1 MLPPPRLHQPLR
13 RVVVTGLGCASPLGG
28 TAAESWRRAQRG
40 ESAAAQFDIDGASF
54 VAARC
59 GDLALDEKREKA
71 RVVALALRAAA
82 EAVRD
87 AGGLEAHAPARR
99 GASIAS
105 GVGGLGD
112 IVDAA
117 HRVAEGKK
125 LSPFFVPRALC
136 NTAAGAVS
144 LEHSC
149 AGPVQTSAAACAAG
163 AQSVGDAFRLVQRG
177 DCDVALCGGAE
188 ACVDEVALRGFARMG
203 ALSRDGAAR
212 PFDAAR
218 SGFVLGEGAAVL
230 VLEDAASAARRGAR
244 AYAELRGY
252 GLGGDAVHG
261 VGAAA
266 GRRGRPARRARRAGR
281 RRPGSGARRPRERAR
296 GRHARRRRGR
306 ARGARGFARRAARRR
321 RARGVDEGRDGP
333 PARRGGRARGLLR
346 GPGAQG
352 SNGAGDGAPRG
363 AAAHVGARD
372 ARRGG
377 DPPGPARG
385 ALDVE
390 RLRRDERG
398 PRLFARRCIWR
409 PRRRGTGECALG
421 ASARGVFFALCE
433 LGCLATRPLPR
444 PRPSCASVWCVGT
457 SRYTAL
463 DVTPSPPARRPSRP
477 ECSFEFDGV
486 AAPLRH
492 RLASRR
498 RRDSRDAAAAS
509 GGRNTAPLGRARLAD
524 V

>member
-1 MLPPPRLHQPLR
+1 MLPPPRLHQLLR

-40 ESAAAQFDIDGASF
+40 ESAAKEFDIDGASF

-117 HRVAEGKK
+117 HRVAGGKK

-144 LEHSC
+144 LEHAC

-252 GLGGDAVHG
+252 GLGGDAVHMSAPPPDGAG
-261 VGAAA
+261 VLRAARA
-266 GRRGRPARRARRAGR
+266 ALGDAGLDADLVDHVNAHAAGTPAGDAAELAALEALLEGRRGDDALVASTKGATGHLLGAAG
-281 RRPGSGARRPRERAR
+281 ALEAC
-296 GRHARRRRGR
+296 
-306 ARGARGFARRAARRR
+306 FAVLAL
-321 RARGVDEGRDGP
+321 RDGLA
-333 PARRGGRARGLLR
+333 PAT
-346 GPGAQG
+346 
-352 SNGAGDGAPRG
+352 
-363 AAAHVGARD
+363 AH
-372 ARRGG
+372 
-377 DPPGPARG
+377 
-385 ALDVE
+385 L
-390 RLRRDERG
+390 
-398 PRLFARRCIWR
+398 
-409 PRRRGTGECALG
+409 
-421 ASARGVFFALCE
+421 
-433 LGCLATRPLPR
+433 
-444 PRPSCASVWCVGT
+444 
-457 SRYTAL
+457 
-463 DVTPSPPARRPSRP
+463 
-477 ECSFEFDGV
+477 
-486 AAPLRH
+486 AAPLPTSARVT
-492 RLASRR
+492 LVAEAT
-498 RRDSRDAAAAS
+498 RRDLRVALSTSSGFGGTNAA
-509 GGRNTAPLGRARLAD
+509 LVFARAD
-524 V
+524 VSGDLGVEARASAT

>member
-40 ESAAAQFDIDGASF
+40 ESAAAQFDVDGASF

-117 HRVAEGKK
+117 HRVHQGKK

-144 LEHSC
+144 LEHAC

-252 GLGGDAVHG
+252 GLGGDAVHMSAPPPDGAG
-261 VGAAA
+261 VLRAARA
-266 GRRGRPARRARRAGR
+266 ALGDAGLDADLVDHVNAHAAGTPAGDAAELAALEALLEGRRGDALVLRRPFVARLRAAASRARRAID
-281 RRPGSGARRPRERAR
+281 ETNQTQ
-296 GRHARRRRGR
+296 
-306 ARGARGFARRAARRR
+306 
-321 RARGVDEGRDGP
+321 ARGVDEGRDGP

-346 GPGAQG
+346 GPRAPRLP
-352 SNGAGDGAPRG
+352 GAGDGAPRG
-363 AAAHVGARD
+363 AAAHVGTYKSG
-372 ARRGG
+372 RGG
-377 DPPGPARG
+377 DAPGPARG

-398 PRLFARRCIWR
+398 PRLFAR
-409 PRRRGTGECALG
+409 
-421 ASARGVFFALCE
+421 
-433 LGCLATRPLPR
+433 
-444 PRPSCASVWCVGT
+444 
-457 SRYTAL
+457 
-463 DVTPSPPARRPSRP
+463 
-477 ECSFEFDGV
+477 
-486 AAPLRH
+486 
-492 RLASRR
+492 
-498 RRDSRDAAAAS
+498 
-509 GGRNTAPLGRARLAD
+509 
-524 V
+524 

>member
-144 LEHSC
+144 LQHSC

-252 GLGGDAVHG
+252 GLGGDAVHMSAPPPDGAG
-261 VGAAA
+261 VL
-266 GRRGRPARRARRAGR
+266 
-281 RRPGSGARRPRERAR
+281 
-296 GRHARRRRGR
+296 
-306 ARGARGFARRAARRR
+306 RAAR
-321 RARGVDEGRDGP
+321 AALGDAGLDPALVDHVNAHAAGTP
-333 PARRGGRARGLLR
+333 
-346 GPGAQG
+346 
-352 SNGAGDGAPRG
+352 AGD
-363 AAAHVGARD
+363 AAELAALEALLEG
-372 ARRGG
+372 RRGG
-377 DPPGPARG
+377 DALVASTKGATGHLLGAAG
-385 ALDVE
+385 ALEACFAVLA
-390 RLRRDERG
+390 LRDG
-398 PRLFARRCIWR
+398 
-409 PRRRGTGECALG
+409 
-421 ASARGVFFALCE
+421 
-433 LGCLATRPLPR
+433 LAP
-444 PRPSCASVWCVGT
+444 A
-457 SRYTAL
+457 TAHL
-463 DVTPSPPARRPSRP
+463 
-477 ECSFEFDGV
+477 
-486 AAPLRH
+486 AAPLPTSERVT
-492 RLASRR
+492 LVAEAT
-498 RRDSRDAAAAS
+498 RRDLRVALSTSSGFGGTNAALVFSR
-509 GGRNTAPLGRARLAD
+509 AD
-524 V
+524 VSGDLGVEARASVPLE

>member
-1 MLPPPRLHQPLR
+1 MLPPPRLPQPLR

-117 HRVAEGKK
+117 HRVAGGKK

-144 LEHSC
+144 LEHAC

-163 AQSVGDAFRLVQRG
+163 AQAVGDAFRLVQRG

-252 GLGGDAVHG
+252 GLGGDAVHMSAPPPDGAG
-261 VGAAA
+261 VLRAARA
-266 GRRGRPARRARRAGR
+266 ALGDAGLDADLVDHVNAHAAGTPAGDAAELAALEALLEGRRGDDALVASTKGATGHLLGAAG
-281 RRPGSGARRPRERAR
+281 ALEAC
-296 GRHARRRRGR
+296 
-306 ARGARGFARRAARRR
+306 FAVLAL
-321 RARGVDEGRDGP
+321 RDGLA
-333 PARRGGRARGLLR
+333 PAT
-346 GPGAQG
+346 
-352 SNGAGDGAPRG
+352 
-363 AAAHVGARD
+363 AH
-372 ARRGG
+372 
-377 DPPGPARG
+377 
-385 ALDVE
+385 L
-390 RLRRDERG
+390 
-398 PRLFARRCIWR
+398 
-409 PRRRGTGECALG
+409 
-421 ASARGVFFALCE
+421 
-433 LGCLATRPLPR
+433 
-444 PRPSCASVWCVGT
+444 
-457 SRYTAL
+457 
-463 DVTPSPPARRPSRP
+463 
-477 ECSFEFDGV
+477 
-486 AAPLRH
+486 AAPLPTSERIN
-492 RLASRR
+492 LVAEAT
-498 RRDSRDAAAAS
+498 RRDLRVALSTSSGFGGTNAALVFARADVS
-509 GGRNTAPLGRARLAD
+509 GDLGVEARARVPLG
-524 V
+524 

>member
-144 LEHSC
+144 LQHSC

-252 GLGGDAVHG
+252 GLGGDAVHMSAPPPDGAG
-261 VGAAA
+261 VLRAARA
-266 GRRGRPARRARRAGR
+266 ALGDAGLDAHAVDHVNAHAAGTPAGDAAELAALEALLEGRRGGALVLRRPLVARLRAAASRARRAID
-281 RRPGSGARRPRERAR
+281 ETNQTQ
-296 GRHARRRRGR
+296 
-306 ARGARGFARRAARRR
+306 
-321 RARGVDEGRDGP
+321 ARGVDEGRDGP

-346 GPGAQG
+346 GPWQRINQTCPAVH
-352 SNGAGDGAPRG
+352 PTHWLI
-363 AAAHVGARD
+363 AHRS
-372 ARRGG
+372 
-377 DPPGPARG
+377 
-385 ALDVE
+385 
-390 RLRRDERG
+390 
-398 PRLFARRCIWR
+398 WR
-409 PRRRGTGECALG
+409 
-421 ASARGVFFALCE
+421 SA
-433 LGCLATRPLPR
+433 T
-444 PRPSCASVWCVGT
+444 
-457 SRYTAL
+457 
-463 DVTPSPPARRPSRP
+463 
-477 ECSFEFDGV
+477 
-486 AAPLRH
+486 
-492 RLASRR
+492 ASRR
-498 RRDSRDAAAAS
+498 RRRTSRRRCPRRSA
-509 GGRNTAPLGRARLAD
+509 
-524 V
+524 

>member
-1 MLPPPRLHQPLR
+1 MLPPARLHQPLR

-28 TAAESWRRAQRG
+28 TAAESWRRAASG
-40 ESAAAQFDIDGASF
+40 ESAAKEFNIDGASF

-117 HRVAEGKK
+117 HRVAGGKK

-144 LEHSC
+144 LEHAC

-252 GLGGDAVHG
+252 GLGGDAVHMSAPPPDGAG
-261 VGAAA
+261 VLRAARA
-266 GRRGRPARRARRAGR
+266 ALGDAGLDPELVDHVNAHAAGTPAGDAAELAALEALLEGRRGDDALVASTKGATGHLLGAAG
-281 RRPGSGARRPRERAR
+281 ALEAC
-296 GRHARRRRGR
+296 
-306 ARGARGFARRAARRR
+306 FAVLAL
-321 RARGVDEGRDGP
+321 RDGLA
-333 PARRGGRARGLLR
+333 PAT
-346 GPGAQG
+346 
-352 SNGAGDGAPRG
+352 
-363 AAAHVGARD
+363 AH
-372 ARRGG
+372 
-377 DPPGPARG
+377 
-385 ALDVE
+385 L
-390 RLRRDERG
+390 
-398 PRLFARRCIWR
+398 
-409 PRRRGTGECALG
+409 
-421 ASARGVFFALCE
+421 
-433 LGCLATRPLPR
+433 
-444 PRPSCASVWCVGT
+444 
-457 SRYTAL
+457 
-463 DVTPSPPARRPSRP
+463 
-477 ECSFEFDGV
+477 
-486 AAPLRH
+486 AAPLPTSARVT
-492 RLASRR
+492 LVAEAT
-498 RRDSRDAAAAS
+498 RRDLRVALSTSSGFGGTNAALVFSR
-509 GGRNTAPLGRARLAD
+509 AD
-524 V
+524 VSGDLGVEARVSVL

>member
-28 TAAESWRRAQRG
+28 SAAESWRRAQRG
-40 ESAAAQFDIDGASF
+40 ESAAAQFDVDGASF

-144 LEHSC
+144 LEHAC

-252 GLGGDAVHG
+252 GLGGDAVHMSAPPPDGAG
-261 VGAAA
+261 VLRAARA
-266 GRRGRPARRARRAGR
+266 ALGDAGLEPALVDHVNAHAAGTPAGDAAELAALEALLEGRRGDALVA
-281 RRPGSGARRPRERAR
+281 STKGAT
-296 GRHARRRRGR
+296 GH
-306 ARGARGFARRAARRR
+306 
-321 RARGVDEGRDGP
+321 
-333 PARRGGRARGLLR
+333 LL
-346 GPGAQG
+346 
-352 SNGAGDGAPRG
+352 G
-363 AAAHVGARD
+363 AA
-372 ARRGG
+372 
-377 DPPGPARG
+377 G
-385 ALDVE
+385 ALEACFAVLA
-390 RLRRDERG
+390 LRD
-398 PRLFARRCIWR
+398 
-409 PRRRGTGECALG
+409 
-421 ASARGVFFALCE
+421 
-433 LGCLATRPLPR
+433 CLAP
-444 PRPSCASVWCVGT
+444 A
-457 SRYTAL
+457 TAHL
-463 DVTPSPPARRPSRP
+463 
-477 ECSFEFDGV
+477 
-486 AAPLRH
+486 AAPLPTSARVA
-492 RLASRR
+492 LVAEAT
-498 RRDSRDAAAAS
+498 RRDLRVALSTSSGFGGTNAALVFSR
-509 GGRNTAPLGRARLAD
+509 AD
-524 V
+524 VSGDLGVEARASVPLE

>member
-1 MLPPPRLHQPLR
+1 MLPPARLHQPLR

-144 LEHSC
+144 LQHSC

-252 GLGGDAVHG
+252 GLGGDAVHMSAPPPDGAG
-261 VGAAA
+261 VLRAARA
-266 GRRGRPARRARRAGR
+266 ALGDAGLDPVLVDHVNAHAAGTPAGDAAELAALEALLEGRRGDDALVA
-281 RRPGSGARRPRERAR
+281 STKGAT
-296 GRHARRRRGR
+296 GH
-306 ARGARGFARRAARRR
+306 
-321 RARGVDEGRDGP
+321 
-333 PARRGGRARGLLR
+333 LL
-346 GPGAQG
+346 
-352 SNGAGDGAPRG
+352 G
-363 AAAHVGARD
+363 AA
-372 ARRGG
+372 GG
-377 DPPGPARG
+377 VEAAVACKVLQTGSVPPTLNLHDP
-385 ALDVE
+385 D
-390 RLRRDERG
+390 
-398 PRLFARRCIWR
+398 
-409 PRRRGTGECALG
+409 
-421 ASARGVFFALCE
+421 
-433 LGCLATRPLPR
+433 
-444 PRPSCASVWCVGT
+444 
-457 SRYTAL
+457 
-463 DVTPSPPARRPSRP
+463 P
-477 ECSFEFDGV
+477 ECDLDYVPNVAQTLDAPPV
-486 AAPLRH
+486 AAISDNLGFGGH
-492 RLASRR
+492 N
-498 RRDSRDAAAAS
+498 AALVFKQY
-509 GGRNTAPLGRARLAD
+509 APA
-524 V
+524 

>member
-40 ESAAAQFDIDGASF
+40 ESAAARFDIDGASF

-117 HRVAEGKK
+117 HRVAGGKK

-252 GLGGDAVHG
+252 GLGGDAVHMSAPPPDGAG
-261 VGAAA
+261 VLRAARA
-266 GRRGRPARRARRAGR
+266 ALGDAGLDADLVDHVNAHAAGTPAGDAAELAALEALLEGRRGDDALVASTKGATGHLLGAAG
-281 RRPGSGARRPRERAR
+281 ALEAC
-296 GRHARRRRGR
+296 
-306 ARGARGFARRAARRR
+306 FAVLAL
-321 RARGVDEGRDGP
+321 RDGLA
-333 PARRGGRARGLLR
+333 PAT
-346 GPGAQG
+346 
-352 SNGAGDGAPRG
+352 
-363 AAAHVGARD
+363 AH
-372 ARRGG
+372 
-377 DPPGPARG
+377 
-385 ALDVE
+385 L
-390 RLRRDERG
+390 
-398 PRLFARRCIWR
+398 
-409 PRRRGTGECALG
+409 
-421 ASARGVFFALCE
+421 
-433 LGCLATRPLPR
+433 
-444 PRPSCASVWCVGT
+444 
-457 SRYTAL
+457 
-463 DVTPSPPARRPSRP
+463 
-477 ECSFEFDGV
+477 
-486 AAPLRH
+486 AAPLPTSARVT
-492 RLASRR
+492 LVAEAT
-498 RRDSRDAAAAS
+498 RRDLRVALSTSSGFGGTNAALVFARADVS
-509 GGRNTAPLGRARLAD
+509 GDLGVEARARVPLG
-524 V
+524 

>member
-28 TAAESWRRAQRG
+28 SAAESWRRAQRG
-40 ESAAAQFDIDGASF
+40 ESAAAQFDVDGASF

-117 HRVAEGKK
+117 HRVAGGKK

-144 LEHSC
+144 LQHSC

-252 GLGGDAVHG
+252 GLGGDAVHMSAPPPDGAG
-261 VGAAA
+261 VLRAARA
-266 GRRGRPARRARRAGR
+266 ALGDAGLDPELVDHVNAHAAGTPAGDAAELAALEALLEGRRGDDALVASTKGATGHLLGAAG
-281 RRPGSGARRPRERAR
+281 ALEAC
-296 GRHARRRRGR
+296 
-306 ARGARGFARRAARRR
+306 FAVLAL
-321 RARGVDEGRDGP
+321 RDGIA
-333 PARRGGRARGLLR
+333 PAT
-346 GPGAQG
+346 
-352 SNGAGDGAPRG
+352 
-363 AAAHVGARD
+363 AH
-372 ARRGG
+372 
-377 DPPGPARG
+377 
-385 ALDVE
+385 L
-390 RLRRDERG
+390 
-398 PRLFARRCIWR
+398 
-409 PRRRGTGECALG
+409 
-421 ASARGVFFALCE
+421 
-433 LGCLATRPLPR
+433 
-444 PRPSCASVWCVGT
+444 
-457 SRYTAL
+457 
-463 DVTPSPPARRPSRP
+463 
-477 ECSFEFDGV
+477 
-486 AAPLRH
+486 AAPLPTSERIN
-492 RLASRR
+492 LVAEAT
-498 RRDSRDAAAAS
+498 RRDLRVALSTSSGFGGTNAA
-509 GGRNTAPLGRARLAD
+509 LVFARAD
-524 V
+524 VCGDLGVEARVSVL

>member
-117 HRVAEGKK
+117 HRVAGGKK

-252 GLGGDAVHG
+252 GLGGDAVHMSAPPPDGAG
-261 VGAAA
+261 VLRAARA
-266 GRRGRPARRARRAGR
+266 ALGDAGLDPALVDHVNAHAAGTPAGDAAELAALEALLEGRRGDDALVA
-281 RRPGSGARRPRERAR
+281 STKGAT
-296 GRHARRRRGR
+296 GH
-306 ARGARGFARRAARRR
+306 
-321 RARGVDEGRDGP
+321 
-333 PARRGGRARGLLR
+333 LL
-346 GPGAQG
+346 
-352 SNGAGDGAPRG
+352 G
-363 AAAHVGARD
+363 AA
-372 ARRGG
+372 
-377 DPPGPARG
+377 G
-385 ALDVE
+385 ALEACFAVLA
-390 RLRRDERG
+390 LRD
-398 PRLFARRCIWR
+398 
-409 PRRRGTGECALG
+409 
-421 ASARGVFFALCE
+421 
-433 LGCLATRPLPR
+433 CLAP
-444 PRPSCASVWCVGT
+444 A
-457 SRYTAL
+457 TAHL
-463 DVTPSPPARRPSRP
+463 
-477 ECSFEFDGV
+477 
-486 AAPLRH
+486 AAPLPTSERIN
-492 RLASRR
+492 LVAEAT
-498 RRDSRDAAAAS
+498 RRDLRVALSTSSGFGGTNAALVFA
-509 GGRNTAPLGRARLAD
+509 RAGDCGVEPRVSVL
-524 V
+524 

>member
-40 ESAAAQFDIDGASF
+40 ESAAARFDRDGASF

-117 HRVAEGKK
+117 HRVAGGKK

-144 LEHSC
+144 LEHAC

-163 AQSVGDAFRLVQRG
+163 AQAVGDAFRLVQRG

-252 GLGGDAVHG
+252 GLGGDAVHMSAPPPDGAG
-261 VGAAA
+261 VLRAARA
-266 GRRGRPARRARRAGR
+266 ALGDAGLDPALVDHVNAHAAGTPAGDAAELAALEALLEGRRGDDALVA
-281 RRPGSGARRPRERAR
+281 STKGAT
-296 GRHARRRRGR
+296 GH
-306 ARGARGFARRAARRR
+306 
-321 RARGVDEGRDGP
+321 
-333 PARRGGRARGLLR
+333 LL
-346 GPGAQG
+346 
-352 SNGAGDGAPRG
+352 G
-363 AAAHVGARD
+363 AA
-372 ARRGG
+372 
-377 DPPGPARG
+377 G
-385 ALDVE
+385 ALEACFAVLA
-390 RLRRDERG
+390 LRD
-398 PRLFARRCIWR
+398 
-409 PRRRGTGECALG
+409 
-421 ASARGVFFALCE
+421 
-433 LGCLATRPLPR
+433 CLAP
-444 PRPSCASVWCVGT
+444 A
-457 SRYTAL
+457 TAHL
-463 DVTPSPPARRPSRP
+463 
-477 ECSFEFDGV
+477 
-486 AAPLRH
+486 AAPLPTSERIN
-492 RLASRR
+492 LVAEAT
-498 RRDSRDAAAAS
+498 RRDLRVALSTSSGFGGTNAALVFSR
-509 GGRNTAPLGRARLAD
+509 AD
-524 V
+524 VSGDLGVEARVSVL

>member
-40 ESAAAQFDIDGASF
+40 ESAAARFDIDGASF

-117 HRVAEGKK
+117 HRVAGGKK

-144 LEHSC
+144 LEHAC

-252 GLGGDAVHG
+252 GLGGDAVHMSAPPPDGAG
-261 VGAAA
+261 VLRAARA
-266 GRRGRPARRARRAGR
+266 ALGDAGLDPALVDHVNAHAAGTPAGDAAELAALEALLEGRRGDDALVA
-281 RRPGSGARRPRERAR
+281 STKGAT
-296 GRHARRRRGR
+296 GH
-306 ARGARGFARRAARRR
+306 
-321 RARGVDEGRDGP
+321 
-333 PARRGGRARGLLR
+333 LL
-346 GPGAQG
+346 
-352 SNGAGDGAPRG
+352 G
-363 AAAHVGARD
+363 AA
-372 ARRGG
+372 
-377 DPPGPARG
+377 G
-385 ALDVE
+385 ALEACFAVLA
-390 RLRRDERG
+390 LRD
-398 PRLFARRCIWR
+398 
-409 PRRRGTGECALG
+409 
-421 ASARGVFFALCE
+421 
-433 LGCLATRPLPR
+433 CLAP
-444 PRPSCASVWCVGT
+444 A
-457 SRYTAL
+457 TAHL
-463 DVTPSPPARRPSRP
+463 
-477 ECSFEFDGV
+477 
-486 AAPLRH
+486 AAPLPTSERIN
-492 RLASRR
+492 LVAEAT
-498 RRDSRDAAAAS
+498 RRDLRVALSTSSGFGGTNAALVFARADVS
-509 GGRNTAPLGRARLAD
+509 GDLGVEARARVPLG
-524 V
+524 

>member
-40 ESAAAQFDIDGASF
+40 ESAAARFDIDGASF

-117 HRVAEGKK
+117 HRVAGGKK

-144 LEHSC
+144 LEHAC

-252 GLGGDAVHG
+252 GLGGDAVHMSAPPPDGAG
-261 VGAAA
+261 VLRAARA
-266 GRRGRPARRARRAGR
+266 ALGDAGLDADLVDHVNAHAAGTPAGDAAELAALEALLEGRRGDDALVASTKGATGHLLGAAG
-281 RRPGSGARRPRERAR
+281 ALEAC
-296 GRHARRRRGR
+296 
-306 ARGARGFARRAARRR
+306 FAVLAL
-321 RARGVDEGRDGP
+321 RDGLA
-333 PARRGGRARGLLR
+333 PAT
-346 GPGAQG
+346 
-352 SNGAGDGAPRG
+352 
-363 AAAHVGARD
+363 AH
-372 ARRGG
+372 
-377 DPPGPARG
+377 
-385 ALDVE
+385 L
-390 RLRRDERG
+390 
-398 PRLFARRCIWR
+398 
-409 PRRRGTGECALG
+409 
-421 ASARGVFFALCE
+421 
-433 LGCLATRPLPR
+433 
-444 PRPSCASVWCVGT
+444 
-457 SRYTAL
+457 
-463 DVTPSPPARRPSRP
+463 
-477 ECSFEFDGV
+477 
-486 AAPLRH
+486 AAPLPTSERIN
-492 RLASRR
+492 LVAEAT
-498 RRDSRDAAAAS
+498 RRDLRVALSTSSGFGGTNAALVFARADVS
-509 GGRNTAPLGRARLAD
+509 GDLGVEARARVPLD
-524 V
+524 D

>member
-117 HRVAEGKK
+117 HRVAGGKK

-144 LEHSC
+144 LEHAC

-252 GLGGDAVHG
+252 GLGGDAVHMSAPPPDGAG
-261 VGAAA
+261 VLRAARA
-266 GRRGRPARRARRAGR
+266 ALGDAGLDADLVDHVNAHAAGTPAGDAAELAALEALLEGRRGDDALVA
-281 RRPGSGARRPRERAR
+281 STKGAT
-296 GRHARRRRGR
+296 GH
-306 ARGARGFARRAARRR
+306 
-321 RARGVDEGRDGP
+321 
-333 PARRGGRARGLLR
+333 LL
-346 GPGAQG
+346 
-352 SNGAGDGAPRG
+352 G
-363 AAAHVGARD
+363 AA
-372 ARRGG
+372 
-377 DPPGPARG
+377 G
-385 ALDVE
+385 ALEACFAVLA
-390 RLRRDERG
+390 LRD
-398 PRLFARRCIWR
+398 
-409 PRRRGTGECALG
+409 
-421 ASARGVFFALCE
+421 
-433 LGCLATRPLPR
+433 CLAP
-444 PRPSCASVWCVGT
+444 A
-457 SRYTAL
+457 TAHL
-463 DVTPSPPARRPSRP
+463 
-477 ECSFEFDGV
+477 
-486 AAPLRH
+486 AAPLPTSERIN
-492 RLASRR
+492 LVAEAT
-498 RRDSRDAAAAS
+498 RRDLRVALSTSSGFGGTNAALVFA
-509 GGRNTAPLGRARLAD
+509 RAGDCGVEARVSVL
-524 V
+524 

>member
-40 ESAAAQFDIDGASF
+40 ESAAARFDIDGASF

-117 HRVAEGKK
+117 HRVHQGKK

-144 LEHSC
+144 LEHAC

-252 GLGGDAVHG
+252 GLGGDAVHMSAPPPDGAG
-261 VGAAA
+261 VLRAARA
-266 GRRGRPARRARRAGR
+266 ALGDAGLDPELVDHVNAHAAGTPAGDAAELAALEALLEGRRGDDALVASTKGATGHLLGAAG
-281 RRPGSGARRPRERAR
+281 ALEAC
-296 GRHARRRRGR
+296 
-306 ARGARGFARRAARRR
+306 FAVLAL
-321 RARGVDEGRDGP
+321 RDGLA
-333 PARRGGRARGLLR
+333 PAT
-346 GPGAQG
+346 
-352 SNGAGDGAPRG
+352 
-363 AAAHVGARD
+363 AH
-372 ARRGG
+372 
-377 DPPGPARG
+377 
-385 ALDVE
+385 L
-390 RLRRDERG
+390 
-398 PRLFARRCIWR
+398 
-409 PRRRGTGECALG
+409 
-421 ASARGVFFALCE
+421 
-433 LGCLATRPLPR
+433 
-444 PRPSCASVWCVGT
+444 
-457 SRYTAL
+457 
-463 DVTPSPPARRPSRP
+463 
-477 ECSFEFDGV
+477 
-486 AAPLRH
+486 AAPLPTSERIN
-492 RLASRR
+492 LVAEAT
-498 RRDSRDAAAAS
+498 RRDLRVALSTSSGFGGTNAALVFSRADVC
-509 GGRNTAPLGRARLAD
+509 GDLGAEARARVPLD
-524 V
+524 D

>member
-1 MLPPPRLHQPLR
+1 MLPPARLHQPLR

-144 LEHSC
+144 LEHAC

-230 VLEDAASAARRGAR
+230 VLEDAESAARRGAR

-252 GLGGDAVHG
+252 GLGGDAVHMSAPPPDGAG
-261 VGAAA
+261 VLRAARA
-266 GRRGRPARRARRAGR
+266 ALGDAGLDAHAVDHVNAHAAGTPAGDAAELAALEALLEGRRGDDALVASTKGATGHLLGAAG
-281 RRPGSGARRPRERAR
+281 ALEAC
-296 GRHARRRRGR
+296 
-306 ARGARGFARRAARRR
+306 FAVLAL
-321 RARGVDEGRDGP
+321 RDGLA
-333 PARRGGRARGLLR
+333 PAT
-346 GPGAQG
+346 
-352 SNGAGDGAPRG
+352 
-363 AAAHVGARD
+363 AH
-372 ARRGG
+372 
-377 DPPGPARG
+377 
-385 ALDVE
+385 L
-390 RLRRDERG
+390 
-398 PRLFARRCIWR
+398 
-409 PRRRGTGECALG
+409 
-421 ASARGVFFALCE
+421 
-433 LGCLATRPLPR
+433 
-444 PRPSCASVWCVGT
+444 
-457 SRYTAL
+457 
-463 DVTPSPPARRPSRP
+463 
-477 ECSFEFDGV
+477 
-486 AAPLRH
+486 AAPLPTSERVT
-492 RLASRR
+492 LVAEAT
-498 RRDSRDAAAAS
+498 RRDLRVALSTSSGFGGTNAALVFA
-509 GGRNTAPLGRARLAD
+509 RAGDCGVEARVSVL
-524 V
+524 

>member
-144 LEHSC
+144 LQHSC

-252 GLGGDAVHG
+252 GLGGDAVHKSAPPPDGAG
-261 VGAAA
+261 VLRAARA
-266 GRRGRPARRARRAGR
+266 ALGDAGLDPELVDHVNAHAAGTPAGDAAELAALEALLEGRRGDDALVA
-281 RRPGSGARRPRERAR
+281 STKGAT
-296 GRHARRRRGR
+296 GH
-306 ARGARGFARRAARRR
+306 
-321 RARGVDEGRDGP
+321 
-333 PARRGGRARGLLR
+333 LL
-346 GPGAQG
+346 
-352 SNGAGDGAPRG
+352 G
-363 AAAHVGARD
+363 AA
-372 ARRGG
+372 
-377 DPPGPARG
+377 G
-385 ALDVE
+385 ALEACFAVLA
-390 RLRRDERG
+390 LRD
-398 PRLFARRCIWR
+398 
-409 PRRRGTGECALG
+409 
-421 ASARGVFFALCE
+421 
-433 LGCLATRPLPR
+433 CLAP
-444 PRPSCASVWCVGT
+444 A
-457 SRYTAL
+457 TAHL
-463 DVTPSPPARRPSRP
+463 
-477 ECSFEFDGV
+477 
-486 AAPLRH
+486 AAPLPTSARVA
-492 RLASRR
+492 LVAEAT
-498 RRDSRDAAAAS
+498 RRDLRVALSTSSGFGGTNAA
-509 GGRNTAPLGRARLAD
+509 LVFARAD
-524 V
+524 VSGDLGVEARASVPLE

>member
-40 ESAAAQFDIDGASF
+40 ESAAKEFDIDGASF

-117 HRVAEGKK
+117 HRVAGGKK

-163 AQSVGDAFRLVQRG
+163 AQAVGDAFRLVQRG

-252 GLGGDAVHG
+252 GLGGDAVHMSAPPPDGAG
-261 VGAAA
+261 VLRAARA
-266 GRRGRPARRARRAGR
+266 ALGDAGLEPELVDHVNAHAAGTPAGDAAELAALEALLEGRRGDDALVA
-281 RRPGSGARRPRERAR
+281 STKGAT
-296 GRHARRRRGR
+296 GH
-306 ARGARGFARRAARRR
+306 
-321 RARGVDEGRDGP
+321 
-333 PARRGGRARGLLR
+333 LL
-346 GPGAQG
+346 
-352 SNGAGDGAPRG
+352 G
-363 AAAHVGARD
+363 AA
-372 ARRGG
+372 
-377 DPPGPARG
+377 G
-385 ALDVE
+385 ALEACFAVLA
-390 RLRRDERG
+390 LRD
-398 PRLFARRCIWR
+398 
-409 PRRRGTGECALG
+409 
-421 ASARGVFFALCE
+421 
-433 LGCLATRPLPR
+433 CLAP
-444 PRPSCASVWCVGT
+444 A
-457 SRYTAL
+457 TAHL
-463 DVTPSPPARRPSRP
+463 
-477 ECSFEFDGV
+477 
-486 AAPLRH
+486 AAPLPTSERIN
-492 RLASRR
+492 LVAEAT
-498 RRDSRDAAAAS
+498 RRDLRVALSTSSGFGGTNAA
-509 GGRNTAPLGRARLAD
+509 LVFARAD
-524 V
+524 VSGDLGVEARVSVL

>member
-1 MLPPPRLHQPLR
+1 MLPPARLHQPLR

-28 TAAESWRRAQRG
+28 TAAESWRRAQRS

-144 LEHSC
+144 LEHAC

-252 GLGGDAVHG
+252 GLGGDAVHMSAPPPDGAG
-261 VGAAA
+261 VL
-266 GRRGRPARRARRAGR
+266 
-281 RRPGSGARRPRERAR
+281 
-296 GRHARRRRGR
+296 
-306 ARGARGFARRAARRR
+306 RAAR
-321 RARGVDEGRDGP
+321 AALGDAGLEPALVDHVNAHAAGTP
-333 PARRGGRARGLLR
+333 
-346 GPGAQG
+346 
-352 SNGAGDGAPRG
+352 AGD
-363 AAAHVGARD
+363 AAELAALEALLEG
-372 ARRGG
+372 RRGG
-377 DPPGPARG
+377 DALVASTKGATGHLLGAAG
-385 ALDVE
+385 ALEACFAVLA
-390 RLRRDERG
+390 LRDG
-398 PRLFARRCIWR
+398 
-409 PRRRGTGECALG
+409 
-421 ASARGVFFALCE
+421 
-433 LGCLATRPLPR
+433 LAP
-444 PRPSCASVWCVGT
+444 A
-457 SRYTAL
+457 TAHL
-463 DVTPSPPARRPSRP
+463 
-477 ECSFEFDGV
+477 
-486 AAPLRH
+486 AAPLPTSERVT
-492 RLASRR
+492 LVAEAT
-498 RRDSRDAAAAS
+498 RRDLRVALSTSSGFGGTNAALVFSR
-509 GGRNTAPLGRARLAD
+509 AD
-524 V
+524 VSGDLGVEARVSAL

>member
-1 MLPPPRLHQPLR
+1 MLPPARLHQPLR

-40 ESAAAQFDIDGASF
+40 ESAAARFDIDGASF

-117 HRVAEGKK
+117 HRVAGGKK

-144 LEHSC
+144 LEHAC

-252 GLGGDAVHG
+252 GLGGDAVHMSAPPPDGAG
-261 VGAAA
+261 VLRAARA
-266 GRRGRPARRARRAGR
+266 ALGDAGLDADLVDHVNAHAAGTPAGDAAELAALEALLEGRRGDDALVA
-281 RRPGSGARRPRERAR
+281 STKGAT
-296 GRHARRRRGR
+296 GH
-306 ARGARGFARRAARRR
+306 
-321 RARGVDEGRDGP
+321 
-333 PARRGGRARGLLR
+333 LL
-346 GPGAQG
+346 
-352 SNGAGDGAPRG
+352 G
-363 AAAHVGARD
+363 AA
-372 ARRGG
+372 
-377 DPPGPARG
+377 G
-385 ALDVE
+385 ALEACFAVLA
-390 RLRRDERG
+390 LRD
-398 PRLFARRCIWR
+398 
-409 PRRRGTGECALG
+409 
-421 ASARGVFFALCE
+421 
-433 LGCLATRPLPR
+433 CLAP
-444 PRPSCASVWCVGT
+444 A
-457 SRYTAL
+457 TAHL
-463 DVTPSPPARRPSRP
+463 
-477 ECSFEFDGV
+477 
-486 AAPLRH
+486 AAPLPTSARVT
-492 RLASRR
+492 LVAEAT
-498 RRDSRDAAAAS
+498 RRDLRVALSTSSGFGGTNAALVFARADVS
-509 GGRNTAPLGRARLAD
+509 GDLGVEARAR
-524 V
+524 VQT

>member
-1 MLPPPRLHQPLR
+1 MLPPPRLQQPLR

-117 HRVAEGKK
+117 HRVAGGKK

-144 LEHSC
+144 LEHAC

-252 GLGGDAVHG
+252 GLGGDAVHMSAPPPDGAG
-261 VGAAA
+261 VLRAARA
-266 GRRGRPARRARRAGR
+266 ALGDAGLEPDLIDHVNAHAAGTPAGDAAELAALEALLEGRRGDDALVA
-281 RRPGSGARRPRERAR
+281 STKGAT
-296 GRHARRRRGR
+296 GH
-306 ARGARGFARRAARRR
+306 
-321 RARGVDEGRDGP
+321 
-333 PARRGGRARGLLR
+333 LL
-346 GPGAQG
+346 
-352 SNGAGDGAPRG
+352 G
-363 AAAHVGARD
+363 AA
-372 ARRGG
+372 
-377 DPPGPARG
+377 G
-385 ALDVE
+385 ALEACFAVLA
-390 RLRRDERG
+390 LRD
-398 PRLFARRCIWR
+398 
-409 PRRRGTGECALG
+409 
-421 ASARGVFFALCE
+421 
-433 LGCLATRPLPR
+433 CLAP
-444 PRPSCASVWCVGT
+444 A
-457 SRYTAL
+457 TAHL
-463 DVTPSPPARRPSRP
+463 
-477 ECSFEFDGV
+477 
-486 AAPLRH
+486 AAPLPTSERIN
-492 RLASRR
+492 LIAEAT
-498 RRDSRDAAAAS
+498 RRDLRVALSTSSGFGGTNAALVFSRTDVSGDLGVEARAS
-509 GGRNTAPLGRARLAD
+509 AT
-524 V
+524 

>member
-13 RVVVTGLGCASPLGG
+13 RVIVTGLGCASPLGG

-40 ESAAAQFDIDGASF
+40 ESAAKEFNIDGASF

-117 HRVAEGKK
+117 HRVAGGKK

-144 LEHSC
+144 LEHAC

-252 GLGGDAVHG
+252 GLGGDAVHMSAPPPDGAG
-261 VGAAA
+261 VLRAARA
-266 GRRGRPARRARRAGR
+266 ALGDAGLDPELVDHVNAHAAGTPAGDAAELAALEALLEGRRGDALVASTKGATGHLLGAAG
-281 RRPGSGARRPRERAR
+281 ALEAC
-296 GRHARRRRGR
+296 
-306 ARGARGFARRAARRR
+306 FAVLAL
-321 RARGVDEGRDGP
+321 RDGLA
-333 PARRGGRARGLLR
+333 PAT
-346 GPGAQG
+346 
-352 SNGAGDGAPRG
+352 
-363 AAAHVGARD
+363 AH
-372 ARRGG
+372 
-377 DPPGPARG
+377 
-385 ALDVE
+385 L
-390 RLRRDERG
+390 
-398 PRLFARRCIWR
+398 
-409 PRRRGTGECALG
+409 
-421 ASARGVFFALCE
+421 
-433 LGCLATRPLPR
+433 
-444 PRPSCASVWCVGT
+444 
-457 SRYTAL
+457 
-463 DVTPSPPARRPSRP
+463 
-477 ECSFEFDGV
+477 
-486 AAPLRH
+486 AAPLPTSERIN
-492 RLASRR
+492 LVAEAT
-498 RRDSRDAAAAS
+498 RRDLRVALSTSSGFGGTNAA
-509 GGRNTAPLGRARLAD
+509 LVFARAD
-524 V
+524 VSGDLGVEARVSVL

>member
-1 MLPPPRLHQPLR
+1 MLPPPRLQQPLR

-117 HRVAEGKK
+117 HRVAGGKK

-252 GLGGDAVHG
+252 GLGGDAVHMSAPPPDGAG
-261 VGAAA
+261 VLRAARA
-266 GRRGRPARRARRAGR
+266 ALGDAGLEPALVDHVNAHAAGTPAGDAAELAALEALLEGRRGDALVLRRPFVCLLCARLRGLEATAPSALAAARHRRDQSNAGR
-281 RRPGSGARRPRERAR
+281 RRRRLAEGGQVH
-296 GRHARRRRGR
+296 GRRLHGLSCP
-306 ARGARGFARRAARRR
+306 FSPVVD
-321 RARGVDEGRDGP
+321 GVP
-333 PARRGGRARGLLR
+333 FLP
-346 GPGAQG
+346 
-352 SNGAGDGAPRG
+352 SSSS
-363 AAAHVGARD
+363 
-372 ARRGG
+372 
-377 DPPGPARG
+377 
-385 ALDVE
+385 
-390 RLRRDERG
+390 
-398 PRLFARRCIWR
+398 
-409 PRRRGTGECALG
+409 T
-421 ASARGVFFALCE
+421 ASRVQ
-433 LGCLATRPLPR
+433 
-444 PRPSCASVWCVGT
+444 GT
-457 SRYTAL
+457 SR
-463 DVTPSPPARRPSRP
+463 
-477 ECSFEFDGV
+477 
-486 AAPLRH
+486 
-492 RLASRR
+492 
-498 RRDSRDAAAAS
+498 
-509 GGRNTAPLGRARLAD
+509 N
-524 V
+524 

>member
-28 TAAESWRRAQRG
+28 SAAESWRRAQRG
-40 ESAAAQFDIDGASF
+40 ESAAAQFDVDGASF

-117 HRVAEGKK
+117 HRVAGGKK

-144 LEHSC
+144 LEHAC

-252 GLGGDAVHG
+252 GLGGDAVHMSAPPPDGAG
-261 VGAAA
+261 VLRAARA
-266 GRRGRPARRARRAGR
+266 ALGDAGLDPELVDHVNAHAAGTPAGDAAELAALEALLEGRRGDDALVASTKGATGHLLGAAG
-281 RRPGSGARRPRERAR
+281 ALEAC
-296 GRHARRRRGR
+296 
-306 ARGARGFARRAARRR
+306 FAVLAL
-321 RARGVDEGRDGP
+321 RDGIA
-333 PARRGGRARGLLR
+333 PAT
-346 GPGAQG
+346 
-352 SNGAGDGAPRG
+352 
-363 AAAHVGARD
+363 AH
-372 ARRGG
+372 
-377 DPPGPARG
+377 
-385 ALDVE
+385 L
-390 RLRRDERG
+390 
-398 PRLFARRCIWR
+398 
-409 PRRRGTGECALG
+409 
-421 ASARGVFFALCE
+421 
-433 LGCLATRPLPR
+433 
-444 PRPSCASVWCVGT
+444 
-457 SRYTAL
+457 
-463 DVTPSPPARRPSRP
+463 
-477 ECSFEFDGV
+477 
-486 AAPLRH
+486 AAPLPTSERIN
-492 RLASRR
+492 LVAEAT
-498 RRDSRDAAAAS
+498 RRDLRVALSTSSGFGGTNAALVFSR
-509 GGRNTAPLGRARLAD
+509 AD
-524 V
+524 VSGDLGVEARAGVPLE

>member
-117 HRVAEGKK
+117 HRVAGGKK

-144 LEHSC
+144 LEHGC

-252 GLGGDAVHG
+252 GLGGDAVHMSAPPPDGAG
-261 VGAAA
+261 VLRAARA
-266 GRRGRPARRARRAGR
+266 ALGDAGLDPELVDHVNAHAAGTPAGDAAELAALEALLEGRRGDDALVA
-281 RRPGSGARRPRERAR
+281 STKGAT
-296 GRHARRRRGR
+296 GH
-306 ARGARGFARRAARRR
+306 
-321 RARGVDEGRDGP
+321 
-333 PARRGGRARGLLR
+333 LL
-346 GPGAQG
+346 
-352 SNGAGDGAPRG
+352 G
-363 AAAHVGARD
+363 AA
-372 ARRGG
+372 
-377 DPPGPARG
+377 G
-385 ALDVE
+385 ALEACFAVLA
-390 RLRRDERG
+390 LRD
-398 PRLFARRCIWR
+398 
-409 PRRRGTGECALG
+409 
-421 ASARGVFFALCE
+421 
-433 LGCLATRPLPR
+433 CLAP
-444 PRPSCASVWCVGT
+444 A
-457 SRYTAL
+457 TAHL
-463 DVTPSPPARRPSRP
+463 
-477 ECSFEFDGV
+477 
-486 AAPLRH
+486 AAPLPTSERIN
-492 RLASRR
+492 LVAEAT
-498 RRDSRDAAAAS
+498 RRDLRVALSTSSGFGGTNAALVFSR
-509 GGRNTAPLGRARLAD
+509 AD
-524 V
+524 VSGDLGVEARVSVL

>member
-1 MLPPPRLHQPLR
+1 MLPSPRLHQQLR

-40 ESAAAQFDIDGASF
+40 ESAAKEFNIDGASF

-144 LEHSC
+144 LQHSC

-252 GLGGDAVHG
+252 GLGGDAVHMSAPPPDGAG
-261 VGAAA
+261 VLRAARA
-266 GRRGRPARRARRAGR
+266 ALGDAGLDADLVDHVNAHAAGTPAGDAAELAALEALLEGRRGDDALVA
-281 RRPGSGARRPRERAR
+281 STKGAT
-296 GRHARRRRGR
+296 GH
-306 ARGARGFARRAARRR
+306 
-321 RARGVDEGRDGP
+321 
-333 PARRGGRARGLLR
+333 LL
-346 GPGAQG
+346 
-352 SNGAGDGAPRG
+352 G
-363 AAAHVGARD
+363 AA
-372 ARRGG
+372 
-377 DPPGPARG
+377 G
-385 ALDVE
+385 ALEACFAVLA
-390 RLRRDERG
+390 LRD
-398 PRLFARRCIWR
+398 
-409 PRRRGTGECALG
+409 
-421 ASARGVFFALCE
+421 
-433 LGCLATRPLPR
+433 CLAP
-444 PRPSCASVWCVGT
+444 A
-457 SRYTAL
+457 TAHL
-463 DVTPSPPARRPSRP
+463 
-477 ECSFEFDGV
+477 
-486 AAPLRH
+486 AAPLPTSARVT
-492 RLASRR
+492 LVAEAT
-498 RRDSRDAAAAS
+498 RRDLRVALSTSSGFGGTNAALVFSRTDVSGDLGVEARAS
-509 GGRNTAPLGRARLAD
+509 AT
-524 V
+524 

>member
-40 ESAAAQFDIDGASF
+40 ESAAKEFNIDGASF

-117 HRVAEGKK
+117 HRVHQGKK

-144 LEHSC
+144 LQHSC

-252 GLGGDAVHG
+252 GLGGDAVHMSAPPPDGAG
-261 VGAAA
+261 VLRAARA
-266 GRRGRPARRARRAGR
+266 ALGDAGLDPELVDHVNAHAAGTPAGDAAELAALEALLEGRRGDDALVA
-281 RRPGSGARRPRERAR
+281 STKGAT
-296 GRHARRRRGR
+296 GH
-306 ARGARGFARRAARRR
+306 
-321 RARGVDEGRDGP
+321 
-333 PARRGGRARGLLR
+333 LL
-346 GPGAQG
+346 
-352 SNGAGDGAPRG
+352 G
-363 AAAHVGARD
+363 AA
-372 ARRGG
+372 
-377 DPPGPARG
+377 G
-385 ALDVE
+385 ALEACFAVLA
-390 RLRRDERG
+390 LRD
-398 PRLFARRCIWR
+398 
-409 PRRRGTGECALG
+409 
-421 ASARGVFFALCE
+421 
-433 LGCLATRPLPR
+433 CLAP
-444 PRPSCASVWCVGT
+444 A
-457 SRYTAL
+457 TAHL
-463 DVTPSPPARRPSRP
+463 
-477 ECSFEFDGV
+477 
-486 AAPLRH
+486 AAPLPTSERIN
-492 RLASRR
+492 LVAEAT
-498 RRDSRDAAAAS
+498 RRDLRVALSTSSGFGGTNAALVFSHVS
-509 GGRNTAPLGRARLAD
+509 GDLGVEARVSVL
-524 V
+524 

>member
-144 LEHSC
+144 LEHAC

-252 GLGGDAVHG
+252 GLGGDAVHMSAPPPDGAG
-261 VGAAA
+261 VLRAARA
-266 GRRGRPARRARRAGR
+266 ALGDAGLDADLVDHVNAHAAGTPAGDAAELAALEALLEGRRGDDALVA
-281 RRPGSGARRPRERAR
+281 STKGAT
-296 GRHARRRRGR
+296 GH
-306 ARGARGFARRAARRR
+306 
-321 RARGVDEGRDGP
+321 
-333 PARRGGRARGLLR
+333 LL
-346 GPGAQG
+346 
-352 SNGAGDGAPRG
+352 G
-363 AAAHVGARD
+363 AA
-372 ARRGG
+372 
-377 DPPGPARG
+377 G
-385 ALDVE
+385 ALEACFAVLA
-390 RLRRDERG
+390 LRD
-398 PRLFARRCIWR
+398 
-409 PRRRGTGECALG
+409 
-421 ASARGVFFALCE
+421 
-433 LGCLATRPLPR
+433 CLAP
-444 PRPSCASVWCVGT
+444 A
-457 SRYTAL
+457 TAHL
-463 DVTPSPPARRPSRP
+463 
-477 ECSFEFDGV
+477 
-486 AAPLRH
+486 AAPLPTSERVT
-492 RLASRR
+492 LVAEAT
-498 RRDSRDAAAAS
+498 RRDLRVALSTSSGFGGTNAALVFARVS
-509 GGRNTAPLGRARLAD
+509 GDLGVEARVSVL
-524 V
+524 

>member
-40 ESAAAQFDIDGASF
+40 ESAAARFDIDGASF

-117 HRVAEGKK
+117 HRVAGGKK

-252 GLGGDAVHG
+252 GLGGDAVHMSAPPPDGAG
-261 VGAAA
+261 VLRAARA
-266 GRRGRPARRARRAGR
+266 ALGDAGLDADVVDHVNAHAAGTPAGDAAELAALEALLEGRRGDDALVASTKGATGHLLGAAG
-281 RRPGSGARRPRERAR
+281 ALEAC
-296 GRHARRRRGR
+296 
-306 ARGARGFARRAARRR
+306 FAVLAL
-321 RARGVDEGRDGP
+321 RDGLA
-333 PARRGGRARGLLR
+333 PAT
-346 GPGAQG
+346 
-352 SNGAGDGAPRG
+352 
-363 AAAHVGARD
+363 AH
-372 ARRGG
+372 
-377 DPPGPARG
+377 
-385 ALDVE
+385 L
-390 RLRRDERG
+390 
-398 PRLFARRCIWR
+398 
-409 PRRRGTGECALG
+409 
-421 ASARGVFFALCE
+421 
-433 LGCLATRPLPR
+433 
-444 PRPSCASVWCVGT
+444 
-457 SRYTAL
+457 
-463 DVTPSPPARRPSRP
+463 
-477 ECSFEFDGV
+477 
-486 AAPLRH
+486 AAPLPTSERIN
-492 RLASRR
+492 LVAEAT
-498 RRDSRDAAAAS
+498 RRDLRVALSTSSGFGGTNAALVFSR
-509 GGRNTAPLGRARLAD
+509 AD
-524 V
+524 VSGDLGVEARACVPLDY

>member
-1 MLPPPRLHQPLR
+1 MLPPTRLHQPLR

-40 ESAAAQFDIDGASF
+40 ESAAARFDIDGASF

-117 HRVAEGKK
+117 HRVAGGKK

-144 LEHSC
+144 LEHAC

-252 GLGGDAVHG
+252 GLGGDAVHMSAPPPDGAG
-261 VGAAA
+261 VLRAARA
-266 GRRGRPARRARRAGR
+266 ALGDAGLEPDLIDHVNAHAAGTPAGDAAELAALEALLEGRRGDDALVA
-281 RRPGSGARRPRERAR
+281 STKGAT
-296 GRHARRRRGR
+296 GH
-306 ARGARGFARRAARRR
+306 
-321 RARGVDEGRDGP
+321 
-333 PARRGGRARGLLR
+333 LL
-346 GPGAQG
+346 
-352 SNGAGDGAPRG
+352 G
-363 AAAHVGARD
+363 AA
-372 ARRGG
+372 
-377 DPPGPARG
+377 G
-385 ALDVE
+385 ALEACFAVLA
-390 RLRRDERG
+390 LRD
-398 PRLFARRCIWR
+398 
-409 PRRRGTGECALG
+409 
-421 ASARGVFFALCE
+421 
-433 LGCLATRPLPR
+433 CLAP
-444 PRPSCASVWCVGT
+444 A
-457 SRYTAL
+457 TAHL
-463 DVTPSPPARRPSRP
+463 
-477 ECSFEFDGV
+477 
-486 AAPLRH
+486 AAPLPTSERIN
-492 RLASRR
+492 LVAEAT
-498 RRDSRDAAAAS
+498 RRDLRVALSTSSGFGGTNAA
-509 GGRNTAPLGRARLAD
+509 LVFARAD
-524 V
+524 VSGDLGVEARVRVPPDD

>member
-144 LEHSC
+144 LEHAC

-252 GLGGDAVHG
+252 GLGGDAVHMSAPPPDGAG
-261 VGAAA
+261 VLRAARA
-266 GRRGRPARRARRAGR
+266 ALGDAGLDADLVDHVNAHAAGTPAGDAAELAALEALLEGRRGDDALVA
-281 RRPGSGARRPRERAR
+281 STKGAT
-296 GRHARRRRGR
+296 GH
-306 ARGARGFARRAARRR
+306 
-321 RARGVDEGRDGP
+321 
-333 PARRGGRARGLLR
+333 LL
-346 GPGAQG
+346 
-352 SNGAGDGAPRG
+352 G
-363 AAAHVGARD
+363 AA
-372 ARRGG
+372 
-377 DPPGPARG
+377 G
-385 ALDVE
+385 ALEACFAVLA
-390 RLRRDERG
+390 LRD
-398 PRLFARRCIWR
+398 
-409 PRRRGTGECALG
+409 
-421 ASARGVFFALCE
+421 
-433 LGCLATRPLPR
+433 CLAP
-444 PRPSCASVWCVGT
+444 A
-457 SRYTAL
+457 TAHL
-463 DVTPSPPARRPSRP
+463 
-477 ECSFEFDGV
+477 
-486 AAPLRH
+486 AAPLPTSARVT
-492 RLASRR
+492 LVAEAT
-498 RRDSRDAAAAS
+498 RRDLRVALSTSSGFGGTNAALVFARADVS
-509 GGRNTAPLGRARLAD
+509 GDLGVEARARVPLED
-524 V
+524 

>member
-1 MLPPPRLHQPLR
+1 MLPPARLHQPLR
-13 RVVVTGLGCASPLGG
+13 RVVVTGIGCASPLGG

-40 ESAAAQFDIDGASF
+40 ESAAKEFDIDGASF

-71 RVVALALRAAA
+71 RVVALALHAAA

-117 HRVAEGKK
+117 HRVAGGKK

-144 LEHSC
+144 LEHAC

-252 GLGGDAVHG
+252 GLGGDAVHMSAPPPDGAG
-261 VGAAA
+261 VLRAARA
-266 GRRGRPARRARRAGR
+266 ALGDAGLDADLVDHVNAHAAGTPAGDAAELAALEALLEGRRGDDALVASTKGATGHLLGAAG
-281 RRPGSGARRPRERAR
+281 ALEAC
-296 GRHARRRRGR
+296 
-306 ARGARGFARRAARRR
+306 FAVLAL
-321 RARGVDEGRDGP
+321 RDGLA
-333 PARRGGRARGLLR
+333 PAT
-346 GPGAQG
+346 
-352 SNGAGDGAPRG
+352 
-363 AAAHVGARD
+363 AH
-372 ARRGG
+372 
-377 DPPGPARG
+377 
-385 ALDVE
+385 L
-390 RLRRDERG
+390 
-398 PRLFARRCIWR
+398 
-409 PRRRGTGECALG
+409 
-421 ASARGVFFALCE
+421 
-433 LGCLATRPLPR
+433 
-444 PRPSCASVWCVGT
+444 
-457 SRYTAL
+457 
-463 DVTPSPPARRPSRP
+463 
-477 ECSFEFDGV
+477 
-486 AAPLRH
+486 AAPLPTSERIN
-492 RLASRR
+492 LVAEAT
-498 RRDSRDAAAAS
+498 RRDLRVALSTSS
-509 GGRNTAPLGRARLAD
+509 GFGGTNADLVFARADVSGDLGVEARARVPLG
-524 V
+524 